1 VDGHKWLNVPYDTG
15 FVFCTDREANAAS
28 MSYTAS
34 YLQGQ
39 GGDVQWPSDFVAESS
54 RRARGFASW
63 AALRELGRD
72 GLADLVERCCS
83 HARRFGEQLA
93 AIEGVEIGNEIVLN
107 QVLASFGS
115 DERTDALIAAVQ
127 RDGTCW
133 MGGTTW
139 HGRRYMRISV
149 SNWTTTEEDVD
160 RSIAAIERL
169 LAEIG

>member
-1 VDGHKWLNVPYDTG
+1 
-15 FVFCTDREANAAS
+15 

-34 YLQGQ
+34 YLEGQ
-39 GGDVQWPSDFVAESS
+39 GADGPRAPSDFVPESS

-72 GLADLVERCCS
+72 GLAELVERCCTL
-83 HARRFGEQLA
+83 ARRFGERLA
-93 AIEGVEIGNEIVLN
+93 ALDGVEIGNEIVLN

-115 DERTDALIAAVQ
+115 DECTDAVIAGVQ
-127 RDGTCW
+127 REGTCW

-139 HGRRYMRISV
+139 RGRRYMRISV

-160 RSIAAIERL
+160 RSVAAIERV
-169 LAEIG
+169 LAETS